1 MAAAAP
7 LVSIITINY
16 NQPEV
21 TRDLLVS
28 LRGSDYDRVEVIV
41 VDNGSVDDP
50 IPALRRDFPEVQFI
64 RSEANLGF
72 SGGNNLGILAS
83 RGDFLFFVNNDT
95 ELEADTITRL
105 LATYADRPRLG
116 ALSPLILY
124 HPEVVEGQRDL
135 IQYAGTTP
143 LTAYTARNRTL
154 GERQRNRG
162 QYAAAHPTAYIHGAA
177 MMIPRRVVAEVGLMP
192 EFFFLYYEE
201 LDWSERIRG
210 AGYELYVEPRARIFH
225 KESVSVGQHS
235 PLKTHYLT
243 RNRILFMRRHR
254 SGLAQ
259 FVFALFLVFFTIPK
273 NVLRYWWKGE
283 GEQARAFLRAVAWNL
298 TEAKEQPNSVTW
310 DPATWLAQ
318 SKTEIK
324 GAPTASRLH
333 KN

>member
-162 QYAAAHPTAYIHGAA
+162 HG
-177 MMIPRRVVAEVGLMP
+177 PRRTQCTRRARYRLC
-192 EFFFLYYEE
+192 
-201 LDWSERIRG
+201 
-210 AGYELYVEPRARIFH
+210 PRARLQRTRGHRIRPDRLARVRWLRGARRRGRLRSDWAPATENAAPCCLVRPPAH
-225 KESVSVGQHS
+225 RAMSVIGRGSGALAAGQHCGLGHMARS
-235 PLKTHYLT
+235 
-243 RNRILFMRRHR
+243 RRT
-254 SGLAQ
+254 GL
-259 FVFALFLVFFTIPK
+259 
-273 NVLRYWWKGE
+273 R
-283 GEQARAFLRAVAWNL
+283 
-298 TEAKEQPNSVTW
+298 
-310 DPATWLAQ
+310 
-318 SKTEIK
+318 
-324 GAPTASRLH
+324 
-333 KN
+333 